1 MSFEEIARFKRR
13 EEEEV
18 KPQISQ
24 ISQIWTRLET
34 IPDAVF
40 ATHFLARRSVGS
52 RSQRETLVFSR
63 FR

>member
-40 ATHFLARRSVGS
+40 ATLFLAPRSVGS
-52 RSQRETLVFSR
+52 RSQ
-63 FR
+63 